1 MTKKQKKVAKFLER
15 LVGER
20 FNMITLKEVLSEFFK
35 EDIKIENVSQQRL
48 DKGMDDELTDY
59 NLMFNSEKEKTYGYY
74 DIYMLPMRRVGY
86 DGSDMYITEVD
97 YEFE

>member
-15 LVGER
+15 LVGQR

-48 DKGMDDELTDY
+48 DKGMDDELSDY

-74 DIYMLPMRRVGY
+74 DICMLPMRRVGY

>member
-1 MTKKQKKVAKFLER
+1 MTKKQKKVAKFLES
-15 LVGER
+15 LVGQR

-35 EDIKIENVSQQRL
+35 EDIKIDNISQQRL

-59 NLMFNSEKEKTYGYY
+59 NLMFNSVKKKTYGYY

-86 DGSDMYITEVD
+86 EGSDMYITEVD